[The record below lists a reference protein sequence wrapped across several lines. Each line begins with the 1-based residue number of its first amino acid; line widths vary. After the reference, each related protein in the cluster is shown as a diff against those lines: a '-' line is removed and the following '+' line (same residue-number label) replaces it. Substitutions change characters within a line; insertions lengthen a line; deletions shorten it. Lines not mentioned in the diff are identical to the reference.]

1 MSVID
6 TLTTDRAFTDVELA
20 RDMSRRGW
28 AQLTAAEKTAW
39 LAGLKGAYN
48 AADLNRVE
56 QAVNY
61 VAGRL
66 NAAGYPVTV
75 STPRG
80 WAESDIPTKA
90 QLDAYLADV
99 AALRA
104 VLPVPTGTPETP
116 EDMDKLTYTEAN
128 DIESIILIVDTLLD
142 NMMQSWFCSGD
153 LYSGEV

>member
-6 TLTTDRAFTDVELA
+6 TLTTDRALTDVELA
-20 RDMSRRGW
+20 RDMARRGW
-28 AQLTAAEKTAW
+28 VQLTAAEKNAW

-48 AADLNRVE
+48 ATDLNRVE

-80 WAESDIPTKA
+80 WTESDIPTKA
-90 QLDAYLADV
+90 QLDVYIADV

-142 NMMQSWFCSGD
+142 NMMQSWFYSGD